1 MGVPGT
7 WHPATVSTMEW
18 PDGKGEPGLYL
29 RYNASI
35 HVMDGMEEWTA
46 ISLFGDTVVE
56 VESTKK
62 IRCNP
67 KDKKRKQGRGRVR

>member
-18 PDGKGEPGLYL
+18 SEGKGEPGLYL
-29 RYNASI
+29 RYT
-35 HVMDGMEEWTA
+35 DGVEGWTA

-62 IRCNP
+62 MRCNP
-67 KDKKRKQGRGRVR
+67 KDRKSV

>member
-18 PDGKGEPGLYL
+18 PDDKGEPGLYL
-29 RYNASI
+29 RYT
-35 HVMDGMEEWTA
+35 DGMGEWTA
-46 ISLFGDTVVE
+46 ISLFGDTVVA

-62 IRCNP
+62 MGCDLVRP
-67 KDKKRKQGRGRVR
+67 QGQKEEARRGWGHR